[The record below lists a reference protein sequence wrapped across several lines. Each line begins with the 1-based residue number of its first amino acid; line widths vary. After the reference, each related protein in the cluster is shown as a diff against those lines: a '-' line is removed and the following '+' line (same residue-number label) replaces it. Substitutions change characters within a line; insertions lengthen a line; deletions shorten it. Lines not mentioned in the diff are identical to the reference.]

1 MVQVHSSWSVNC
13 KSSVN
18 AMTICRWEMG
28 DGSGY
33 WHFSGFGGSYSG
45 QLILSSMKPSTKS
58 LVEVLRGDSKAGC
71 TIHNLL
77 EFT

>member
-1 MVQVHSSWSVNC
+1 
-13 KSSVN
+13 
-18 AMTICRWEMG
+18 MG

-58 LVEVLRGDSKAGC
+58 LVEVLRGDSKADC